1 MDESTLPMETYQTG
15 FIRWRAAE
23 SAFQGWALN
32 GVKLNTSAEL
42 EFDAETASAGS
53 DPYAAGTYNGRN
65 YYNGGSFFAGEAIS
79 PEILTA
85 FNFKNAIASWNA
97 ATPEGSWLEIQLR
110 ARYGVRWSKWYV
122 LGIWAADSTTIVRHS
137 VKDQKDLDGTVA
149 DDTFISSAENLTNT
163 FQLKIRLFSADGNS
177 RPSVKNIAV
186 AYSISIPK
194 TATVSTGNPMLWNR
208 CIDVPKFSQMVYA
221 DGGSVWCSPT
231 STSMVLSAW
240 EGYRGEPAPR
250 VRAAVEGVY
259 DWIYDGHGNWP
270 FNTAYAATFDYE
282 GYIARLTSLAKA
294 EEFIAAGVPVII
306 SIAWKKG
313 ELTNSGVDSTN
324 GHLVVLVGFDSDGNL
339 LVNDPASPSDST
351 VQHTYLRSEFE
362 PLWLKAS
369 GGTVYLIYPEGTSVP
384 KIP

>member
-1 MDESTLPMETYQTG
+1 
-15 FIRWRAAE
+15 
-23 SAFQGWALN
+23 
-32 GVKLNTSAEL
+32 
-42 EFDAETASAGS
+42 
-53 DPYAAGTYNGRN
+53 
-65 YYNGGSFFAGEAIS
+65 
-79 PEILTA
+79 
-85 FNFKNAIASWNA
+85 
-97 ATPEGSWLEIQLR
+97 
-110 ARYGVRWSKWYV
+110 
-122 LGIWAADSTTIVRHS
+122 
-137 VKDQKDLDGTVA
+137 
-149 DDTFISSAENLTNT
+149 
-163 FQLKIRLFSADGNS
+163 
-177 RPSVKNIAV
+177 
-186 AYSISIPK
+186 
-194 TATVSTGNPMLWNR
+194 
-208 CIDVPKFSQMVYA
+208 
-221 DGGSVWCSPT
+221 
-231 STSMVLSAW
+231 
-240 EGYRGEPAPR
+240 
-250 VRAAVEGVY
+250 VEGVY